1 MNKGTGALF
10 VVKSAESEAG
20 VQALRNEAEI
30 LQSLN
35 SPNIVQCLGIDFTY
49 GRNGEKTV
57 NIFMEYMAGGSLL
70 DVAEKFGGTLDAGV
84 IRLYT
89 KEILHG
95 NGILHCDLKCN
106 NVLLGSHGDVKL
118 PDLGC
123 ARRVNDLKNNGNLK
137 QSWQSIGGT
146 PLWMAPEVLRN
157 EGLDFAT
164 DIWSLGCMVI
174 EMATGISNG
183 AATLL
188 KIACSNEKPHFPTQ
202 FFKKVLDFL
211 AKCLER
217 KPEKRWSAEELLNH
231 TFISGNAK
239 KNSTEE

>member
-1 MNKGTGALF
+1 
-10 VVKSAESEAG
+10 
-20 VQALRNEAEI
+20 
-30 LQSLN
+30 
-35 SPNIVQCLGIDFTY
+35 
-49 GRNGEKTV
+49 
-57 NIFMEYMAGGSLL
+57 MAGGSLL

-106 NVLLGSHGDVKL
+106 NVLLGSHEDVKL

-164 DIWSLGCMVI
+164 AIWSLGCMVI

-231 TFISGNAK
+231 LFISGNAK
-239 KNSTEE
+239 KNSTEECACSPSSILDFKDECDSDESNSPDEDEF

>member
-30 LQSLN
+30 RQSLN
-35 SPNIVQCLGIDFTY
+35 SPNI

-146 PLWMAPEVLRN
+146 QLWMAPEVLRN

-174 EMATGISNG
+174 EMATGRPPWGDKISNA

>member
-1 MNKGTGALF
+1 
-10 VVKSAESEAG
+10 
-20 VQALRNEAEI
+20 
-30 LQSLN
+30 
-35 SPNIVQCLGIDFTY
+35 
-49 GRNGEKTV
+49 
-57 NIFMEYMAGGSLL
+57 MEYMAGGSLL

-106 NVLLGSHGDVKL
+106 NVLLGSHEDVKL

-164 DIWSLGCMVI
+164 DMWSLGCMVI
-174 EMATGISNG
+174 EMATGRPPWGDKISNA

-239 KNSTEE
+239 KNSTEECACSPSSILDFKDECDSDESNSPDEDEF